1 MLRRS
6 ITFVVWVAFL
16 AGAGTLAPS
25 GLLNAQETPPA
36 AEKPVKQEKAKA
48 PAKQATAEQVAEGA
62 IFVYGSREGMAQ
74 IRKSGVERG
83 RITRAIGDGKS
94 EEATYERRFI
104 RGASVDKDRTRFDQ
118 KMPTTEY
125 ALVFSAGQVWGVIND
140 ARFIP
145 KQETTQGFLMPQWHG
160 LDTLLR
166 YKENGSTLNLV
177 GKEQQKG
184 LDLYVLD
191 VTDKEQRRTRFYV
204 SAKTLRVLWLQFEQR
219 PEGGGDPIK
228 YQTKFHDYHVAQGTL
243 VPYRTVLYKDGNQI
257 EETRILTIT
266 YGPKVD
272 EALFHNPD
280 AQPSATASQP

>member
-1 MLRRS
+1 
-6 ITFVVWVAFL
+6 VWVVFL
-16 AGAGTLAPS
+16 ACVGTLTPS
-25 GLLNAQETPPA
+25 GFLSAQQTPPA
-36 AEKPVKQEKAKA
+36 AEQPAKPEKPKTQ
-48 PAKQATAEQVAEGA
+48 AKQATAEQVAEGT

-83 RITRAIGDGKS
+83 RITRAIADGKT

-125 ALVFSAGQVWGVIND
+125 SLVFSAGQVWGVINE
-140 ARFIP
+140 ARFMP
-145 KQETTQGFLMPQWHG
+145 KQETTQEFLMPQLHG

-166 YKENGSTLNLV
+166 YKENGSTLNLI

-191 VTDKEQRRTRFYV
+191 VTDREQRRTRFYI
-204 SAKTLRVLWLQFEQR
+204 SAKSLRVLWLQFEQR
-219 PEGGGDPIK
+219 PESGGDPVK
-228 YQTKFHDYHVAQGTL
+228 YERKFHDYHVAQGTL
-243 VPYRTVLYKDGNQI
+243 VPYRTVLLKNGTQV

-266 YGPKVD
+266 FGPKVD

-280 AQPSATASQP
+280 IPASTTASKP